1 MNFICGQ
8 IIINLT
14 KFLFTEATVEYARIK
29 ELNLLSEDCNR
40 YVQLLGCR
48 DSTHD
53 CVGHAGISVF
63 KTH

>member
-1 MNFICGQ
+1 MNYIFGQ

-14 KFLFTEATVEYARIK
+14 KFLVTEATVEYARIK

-48 DSTHD
+48 DSNPRLRRTRGD
-53 CVGHAGISVF
+53 KCV
-63 KTH
+63 